1 MTLIALLKE
10 LFPLGL
16 RYEDALQLQA
26 AVFSSADWLPQPCST
41 PLNRQNICEAFA
53 QLAQDGF
60 ITHYDASIAT
70 SMRALLPD
78 FSDSAVSFSDLPDQ
92 DSMTQRWSKPGIS
105 TVTDGAHWQIL
116 LDAAYRL
123 PEFYDKARLEQLLS
137 QSV

>member
-1 MTLIALLKE
+1 MTLIAQLKE
-10 LFPLGL
+10 L

-60 ITHYDASIAT
+60 ITHYDASIA
-70 SMRALLPD
+70 SRRRALLPD
-78 FSDSAVSFSDLPDQ
+78 FSAMADSVYIANLASSDSTRLSWYYPDVAC
-92 DSMTQRWSKPGIS
+92 
-105 TVTDGAHWQIL
+105 VTDMRHWQML

-123 PEFYDKARLEQLLS
+123 PEFYDTARVQRLFYK
-137 QSV
+137 